1 MSKLM
6 LIVRREYMA
15 IVASKS
21 FIAMT
26 LLSPLILLLCA
37 ALPIGMAYINEQNA
51 DQETVTVIDQS
62 AARYG
67 RALKSSS
74 QFKYVL
80 LSAGTGQQVNPK
92 QFHDKSGGGTSA
104 IVVIPPDVDSKL
116 NVGVYSDNTI
126 SASLKS
132 NISQALSDTLS
143 AARIAAY
150 HIPNLQQ
157 MVDNATVDVDVQEVK
172 WSDDGSESAS
182 STEVAMVIGMA
193 FALIIYLFVLSY
205 GAMVMNSVVEEKANR
220 IVEVMVSSCKPF
232 ELMMGKIVGV
242 GLAGLTQF
250 AVWTVLLAVI
260 GSVAGATLGIGA
272 LASGAA
278 PAAQSAAA
286 QPDGIHSLMQ
296 AVLSVNYLPL
306 LLCFVAYFVGGYLM
320 YASIFSAFGSSVDQA
335 SDASQFLTPI
345 MLLLVVA
352 LYAGMACIETPNG
365 PMAVWCSMIPFTS
378 PIVMMVRL
386 PYDVPTWQLLTSI
399 ALLYATAALM
409 VWVSGRIYRTG
420 ILLYG
425 KKHSLAEI
433 VKWFIHG

>member
-21 FIAMT
+21 FLAMT

-67 RALKSSS
+67 LALKSSS
-74 QFKYVL
+74 QFKYVQ
-80 LSAGTGQQVNPK
+80 LSAGAGQQVNPK
-92 QFHDKSGGGTSA
+92 QFHDKSGGGTAA
-104 IVVIPPDVDSKL
+104 IVVIPPDVDSTL

-132 NISQALSDTLS
+132 DIARALSDTLS

-150 HIPNLQQ
+150 HIPNLQK
-157 MVDNATVDVDVQEVK
+157 MVEDATVDINVQEVK
-172 WSDDGSESAS
+172 WGDDGSESAS

-205 GAMVMNSVVEEKANR
+205 GAMVMNSVVEEKSNR

-260 GSVAGATLGIGA
+260 GSVAGAALGIGA
-272 LASGAA
+272 LAGGNAAAATAA
-278 PAAQSAAA
+278 P
-286 QPDGIHSLMQ
+286 DGLHGLMQ

-386 PYDVPTWQLLTSI
+386 PYDVPAWQLLTSL

-433 VKWFIHG
+433 VRWFVHG

>member
-67 RALKSSS
+67 LALKSSS

-80 LSAGTGQQVNPK
+80 LSADAGQRVNPK
-92 QFHDKSGGGTSA
+92 QFHDKSGGSSSA
-104 IVVIPPDVDSKL
+104 IVVIPPDVDSTL

-126 SASLKS
+126 SSSLKS
-132 NISQALSDTLS
+132 DISRALSDTLS

-157 MVDNATVDVDVQEVK
+157 MVEDATVDVDVQEVK

-182 STEVAMVIGMA
+182 STEVAMVIGMV
-193 FALIIYLFVLSY
+193 FALIIYMFVLSY

-232 ELMMGKIVGV
+232 ELMMGKIAGV

-272 LASGAA
+272 LASGTTQAAQAAAA
-278 PAAQSAAA
+278 P
-286 QPDGIHSLMQ
+286 DGLHSIMQ
-296 AVLSVNYLPL
+296 AVFSINYLPL

-386 PYDVPTWQLLTSI
+386 PYDVPAWQLLTSL

-433 VKWFIHG
+433 ARWFIRG

>member
-21 FIAMT
+21 FLAMT

-67 RALKSSS
+67 LALKSSS

-80 LSAGTGQQVNPK
+80 LSAGGGQQVNPK
-92 QFHDKSGGGTSA
+92 QFHDKSGGGTAA
-104 IVVIPPDVDSKL
+104 IVVIPPDVDSTL
-116 NVGVYSDNTI
+116 SVGVYSDNTI

-132 NISQALSDTLS
+132 DISRALSDTLS

-157 MVDNATVDVDVQEVK
+157 MVDDATVDVGVQEVK

-182 STEVAMVIGMA
+182 STEVAMVIGIA
-193 FALIIYLFVLSY
+193 FALIIYMFVLSY
-205 GAMVMNSVVEEKANR
+205 GAMVMNSVVEEKSNR

-260 GSVAGATLGIGA
+260 GSVAGAALGIGA
-272 LASGAA
+272 LASGD
-278 PAAQSAAA
+278 AAA
-286 QPDGIHSLMQ
+286 QAATAAPDGLHGLMQ

-320 YASIFSAFGSSVDQA
+320 YTSIFSAFGSSVDQA

-386 PYDVPTWQLLTSI
+386 PYDVPAWQLLTSL

-433 VKWFIHG
+433 VRWFIHG

>member
-26 LLSPLILLLCA
+26 LLSPLILVLCV

-67 RALKSSS
+67 LALKSSS

-80 LSAGTGQQVNPK
+80 LSAGASQRVNPK
-92 QFHDKSGGGTSA
+92 QFHDKSGGGTAA
-104 IVVIPPDVDSKL
+104 IVVIPPDVDSTL

-132 NISQALSDTLS
+132 DISRALSDTLS

-157 MVDNATVDVDVQEVK
+157 MVEDATVDVDVQEVK

-182 STEVAMVIGMA
+182 STEVAMVIGMV
-193 FALIIYLFVLSY
+193 FALIIYIFVLSY

-250 AVWTVLLAVI
+250 AVWTVLLTVI

-272 LASGAA
+272 LASGAV
-278 PAAQSAAA
+278 PAAQAAA
-286 QPDGIHSLMQ
+286 APDGMQSLMQ

-386 PYDVPTWQLLTSI
+386 PYDVPAWQLLTSLT
-399 ALLYATAALM
+399 LLYATAALM

-433 VKWFIHG
+433 VKWFIRG